1 MQILLGHPQTC
12 SEKQPTLGLTLSDA
26 VPISISGENVF
37 LFFEVEGNPPP
48 DYKFHKGFKDLDVE
62 PRYERWTDG
71 GGDHNH
77 VILGIKECRSVCHN
91 SLTLT
96 ILHCRDR
103 DLH

>member
-1 MQILLGHPQTC
+1 M
-12 SEKQPTLGLTLSDA
+12 
-26 VPISISGENVF
+26 PIFIAGDNVF

-77 VILGIKECRSVCHN
+77 VILGVKECRSASLVSNCH
-91 SLTLT
+91 SFGPEGRCQIFRLYFVFQP
-96 ILHCRDR
+96 IWII
-103 DLH
+103 